1 MKVLI
6 IEDEPAASK
15 RLAKM
20 LTSIDDSISI
30 IAVIESVEDAVNWF
44 RKNEEPDLAMVDIQL
59 SDGRCFDIFSQVD
72 VECPLVFTT
81 AYDEYAVDAFKVNS
95 IDYLLKPIDRKA
107 LNNAIK
113 KYHNLKQK
121 FGRENKVKLDAL
133 LTRLDIEKPV
143 YKSRFL
149 VKSGQSFQTISTRDI
164 IAFYIE
170 SQLGFLITNAGKK
183 IVIDQS
189 LDELETIL
197 DPDKFFRINR
207 QMIVAIDA
215 IQSIHQYFNSR
226 LKLNLIID
234 YQDDVLV
241 SRNKVQ
247 NFKKWLDR

>member
-44 RKNEEPDLAMVDIQL
+44 RNNEEPDLAMVDIQL

-81 AYDEYAVDAFKVNS
+81 AYDEYA
-95 IDYLLKPIDRKA
+95 
-107 LNNAIK
+107 
-113 KYHNLKQK
+113 
-121 FGRENKVKLDAL
+121 
-133 LTRLDIEKPV
+133 
-143 YKSRFL
+143 
-149 VKSGQSFQTISTRDI
+149 
-164 IAFYIE
+164 
-170 SQLGFLITNAGKK
+170 
-183 IVIDQS
+183 
-189 LDELETIL
+189 IL
-197 DPDKFFRINR
+197 DPDRFFRINR

-226 LKLNLIID
+226 LKLNLIND